1 MKGGRVTQNGELGSI
16 NLSPFSLSLG
26 KEGGGAAVPL
36 RAQQTFASS
45 CLEMEHHLRGNE
57 PG

>member
-1 MKGGRVTQNGELGSI
+1 MKGGRVTQTRALSSI
-16 NLSPFSLSLG
+16 NLSPLSLSLA
-26 KEGGGAAVPL
+26 KEGGGAAIP
-36 RAQQTFASS
+36 RKAQQTFASS

>member
-1 MKGGRVTQNGELGSI
+1 MKGGRVKQTRELGSI

-26 KEGGGAAVPL
+26 TEGGGAAVPPK
-36 RAQQTFASS
+36 AQQIFASS

>member
-1 MKGGRVTQNGELGSI
+1 MKGGRVTQIRELSSI
-16 NLSPFSLSLG
+16 NLSPYSLSLG
-26 KEGGGAAVPL
+26 KEGGGAAVPQK
-36 RAQQTFASS
+36 AQQTFASS

>member
-1 MKGGRVTQNGELGSI
+1 MKGGRVTQTREFGSI

-26 KEGGGAAVPL
+26 KEGGGAAVPP

-45 CLEMEHHLRGNE
+45 CLEMGHHLRGNE